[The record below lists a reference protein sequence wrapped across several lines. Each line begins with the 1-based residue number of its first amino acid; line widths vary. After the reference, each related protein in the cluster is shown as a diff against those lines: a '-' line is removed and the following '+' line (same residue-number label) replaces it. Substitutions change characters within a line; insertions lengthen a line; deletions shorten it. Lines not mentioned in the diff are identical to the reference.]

1 MKRTNRMAALALGGL
16 LALSLTA
23 CGGEAPAGGVE
34 GALEKLRAAESMEAE
49 MTLEMDF
56 SLLGQSIET
65 TTFSDVSSFSDPT
78 KLKADVTVGLDGLG
92 SMTMLMY
99 AAMEGDTCTA
109 YVYDG
114 SGWTAQTAELSDLQ
128 QYNMQECLDLY
139 LGSGDSYTLVGTEE
153 IGGSPADKY
162 TGVVRGERLDEVLA
176 ASGAA
181 ENLEASAGELD
192 LAGMYGELGDLE
204 IAVWV
209 DQESGYPARCSID
222 MTAIMQAALEKSLA
236 ADSEAAELYGTMT
249 MDKIS
254 MVIDCS
260 NFNQAADFDIPAEAL
275 AAAGAE

>member
-23 CGGEAPAGGVE
+23 CGGKAPAGGVE
-34 GALEKLRAAESMEAE
+34 GALEKLRAAESM
-49 MTLEMDF
+49 
-56 SLLGQSIET
+56 
-65 TTFSDVSSFSDPT
+65 
-78 KLKADVTVGLDGLG
+78 
-92 SMTMLMY
+92 
-99 AAMEGDTCTA
+99 
-109 YVYDG
+109 
-114 SGWTAQTAELSDLQ
+114 
-128 QYNMQECLDLY
+128 
-139 LGSGDSYTLVGTEE
+139 
-153 IGGSPADKY
+153 
-162 TGVVRGERLDEVLA
+162 
-176 ASGAA
+176 
-181 ENLEASAGELD
+181 EASAGELD

-209 DQESGYPARCSID
+209 DQESGCPARCSID

-236 ADSEAAELYGTMT
+236 ADSEAADLLGTMT